1 MKLSDTFKVT
11 TPGELEIVMARDFDS
26 PPDMI
31 FDALTK
37 PELVRRWL
45 LGPDGWIMSV
55 CEIDLKVGGAWRYG
69 WRNEETGC
77 EFGMHGEYREIDRPE
92 RIVHTEFF
100 REGESLVTSSITA
113 KGDNTTLTMTM
124 RFAYRAE
131 RDAALE
137 TGMAD
142 GVAISYDR
150 LDETLAPTG
159 TRLEV
164 AS

>member
-11 TPGELEIVMARDFDS
+11 TPGELEIVMARDFDA

-45 LGPDGWIMSV
+45 TGPDGWIMPV
-55 CEIDLKVGGAWRYG
+55 CEVDLKVGGAWRYV
-69 WRNEETGC
+69 WRNEENGR
-77 EFGMHGEYREIDRPE
+77 EFGMHGEYREIARPGW
-92 RIVHTEFF
+92 IVHTEFF
-100 REGESLVTSSITA
+100 GEGESIVTSSITA
-113 KGDNTTLTMTM
+113 KGDTTTLTMAM
-124 RFAYRAE
+124 RFASRAE

-142 GVAISYDR
+142 GVAIGYDR
-150 LDETLAPTG
+150 LDTILAST
-159 TRLEV
+159 
-164 AS
+164 ASRK

>member
-11 TPGELEIVMARDFDS
+11 TPGELEIVMARDFDA

-55 CEIDLKVGGAWRYG
+55 CEIDLKVGGAWRYI
-69 WRNEETGC
+69 WRHEEKDC
-77 EFGMHGEYREIDRPE
+77 EFGMHGEFREIDRPE

-113 KGDNTTLTMTM
+113 KGDTTILTMTM
-124 RFAYRAE
+124 RFASRAE

-142 GVAISYDR
+142 GVAVSYDR
-150 LDETLAPTG
+150 LDEILVPA
-159 TRLEV
+159 
-164 AS
+164 ASRK

>member
-1 MKLSDTFKVT
+1 MKLSDNFKVT
-11 TPGELEIVMARDFDS
+11 TPGDLEIVMARDFDA

-45 LGPDGWIMSV
+45 LGPEGWIMPV
-55 CEIDLKVGGAWRYG
+55 CEIDLRVGGAWRYG
-69 WRNEETGC
+69 WRNEESGC
-77 EFGMHGEYREIDRPE
+77 EFGMHGEYRGINRPG

-100 REGESLVTSSITA
+100 GEGESLVTSSITA
-113 KGDNTTLTMTM
+113 KGETTTLTMTM
-124 RFAYRAE
+124 RFASRAE

-142 GVAISYDR
+142 GVAVSYDR
-150 LDETLAPTG
+150 LEETLAST
-159 TRLEV
+159 
-164 AS
+164 ASVKGGIE

>member
-11 TPGELEIVMARDFDS
+11 TPGELEIVMARDFDTL
-26 PPDMI
+26 PDMI

-45 LGPDGWIMSV
+45 TGPDGWIMPV
-55 CEIDLKVGGAWRYG
+55 CEIDLKVGGSWRYV
-69 WRNEETGC
+69 WRNEASGR
-77 EFGMHGEYREIDRPE
+77 EFGMHGEYREIDRPG

-100 REGESLVTSSITA
+100 GEGESLVTSSITA
-113 KGDNTTLTMTM
+113 KGDTTTLTMTM
-124 RFAYRAE
+124 RFASRVE

-142 GVAISYDR
+142 GVTVGYDR
-150 LDETLAPTG
+150 LDEMLASTG
-159 TRLEV
+159 SRK
-164 AS
+164 

>member
-11 TPGELEIVMARDFDS
+11 TPGELEIVMARDFDA

-37 PELVRRWL
+37 PELVQRWL
-45 LGPDGWIMSV
+45 TGPDGWVMRV
-55 CEIDLKVGGAWRYG
+55 CEIDLKIGGAWRYV
-69 WRNEETGC
+69 WRNEENGR
-77 EFGMHGEYREIDRPE
+77 EFGMHGEYREIVRPE

-100 REGESLVTSSITA
+100 GEGESLVTSSITA
-113 KGDNTTLTMTM
+113 AGDTTTLTMTM
-124 RFAYRAE
+124 RFASRAE

-142 GVAISYDR
+142 GVAVGYDR
-150 LDETLAPTG
+150 LDEILAFT
-159 TRLEV
+159 
-164 AS
+164 ASVKGGIV

>member
-11 TPGELEIVMARDFDS
+11 TPGELEIVMARDFDA
-26 PPDMI
+26 PPNMI

-45 LGPDGWIMSV
+45 TGPDGWIMPV
-55 CEIDLKVGGAWRYG
+55 CEIDLKVGGTWRYV
-69 WRNEETGC
+69 WRNEENGR
-77 EFGMHGEYREIDRPE
+77 EFGMHGVYREIDRPE

-100 REGESLVTSSITA
+100 GEGESLVTSSITA
-113 KGDNTTLTMTM
+113 EGDTTTLTMTM
-124 RFAYRAE
+124 RFASRAE

-142 GVAISYDR
+142 GVAVGYDR
-150 LDETLAPTG
+150 LDEILASA
-159 TRLEV
+159 
-164 AS
+164 ASPK

>member
-11 TPGELEIVMARDFDS
+11 TPGELEIVMARDFDA

-45 LGPDGWIMSV
+45 TGPDGWIMPV
-55 CEIDLKVGGAWRYG
+55 CEIDLKVGGAWRYV
-69 WRNEETGC
+69 WRNEENGC
-77 EFGMHGEYREIDRPE
+77 EFGMHGEYREIVRPE

-100 REGESLVTSSITA
+100 GEGESLVTSSITA
-113 KGDNTTLTMTM
+113 KGDTTTLTMTM
-124 RFAYRAE
+124 RFASRAE

-142 GVAISYDR
+142 GVAVSYDR
-150 LDETLAPTG
+150 LDEMLASTG
-159 TRLEV
+159 SRR
-164 AS
+164 

>member
-1 MKLSDTFKVT
+1 MKLRDTFKVT
-11 TPGELEIVMARDFDS
+11 TPGELEIVMARDFDA

-45 LGPDGWIMSV
+45 TGPDGWIMPV
-55 CEIDLKVGGAWRYG
+55 CEIDLKVGGAWRYV
-69 WRNEETGC
+69 WRNEENGR
-77 EFGMHGEYREIDRPE
+77 EFGMRGEYREIDRPE

-100 REGESLVTSSITA
+100 GEGESLVTSSITA
-113 KGDNTTLTMTM
+113 KGDTSTLTMTM
-124 RFAYRAE
+124 RFASRAE

-142 GVAISYDR
+142 GVAVGYDR
-150 LDETLAPTG
+150 LDAILASTG
-159 TRLEV
+159 SV
-164 AS
+164 KGGIV

>member
-11 TPGELEIVMARDFDS
+11 TPGELDIVMARDFEA

-45 LGPDGWIMSV
+45 TGPDGWIMPV
-55 CEIDLKVGGAWRYG
+55 CEIDLKVGGAWRYV
-69 WRNEETGC
+69 WRNEENGR
-77 EFGMHGEYREIDRPE
+77 EFGMHGEYREIDRPG

-100 REGESLVTSSITA
+100 GEGESLVTSSITA
-113 KGDNTTLTMTM
+113 KGDTTTLTMTM
-124 RFAYRAE
+124 RFASRAE
-131 RDAALE
+131 RDGALE

-142 GVAISYDR
+142 GVAVGYDR
-150 LDETLAPTG
+150 LDEILASA
-159 TRLEV
+159 
-164 AS
+164 ASQK

>member
-1 MKLSDTFKVT
+1 MKLSNTFKVT
-11 TPGELEIVMARDFDS
+11 TPGELEIVMARDFDA

-55 CEIDLKVGGAWRYG
+55 CEMDLKVGGAWRYV
-69 WRNEETGC
+69 WRNEEKGC
-77 EFGMHGEYREIDRPE
+77 EFTMHGEYREIVRPG
-92 RIVHTEFF
+92 RIVHTEIFG
-100 REGESLVTSSITA
+100 EGESLVTSSITA
-113 KGDNTTLTMTM
+113 KGDTTTLTMTM
-124 RFAYRAE
+124 LFASRAE

-142 GVAISYDR
+142 GVAVSYDR
-150 LDETLAPTG
+150 LDEILASAG
-159 TRLEV
+159 SRK
-164 AS
+164 

>member
-11 TPGELEIVMARDFDS
+11 TPGELEIVMARDFDA

-55 CEIDLKVGGAWRYG
+55 CEIDLKVGGAWRYA
-69 WRNEETGC
+69 WRNEEKGC
-77 EFGMHGEYREIDRPE
+77 EFDMHGEYREIDRPE

-100 REGESLVTSSITA
+100 GEGESLVTSSITA
-113 KGDNTTLTMTM
+113 KGDSTTLTMTM
-124 RFAYRAE
+124 RFASRAE

-150 LDETLAPTG
+150 LDEMLTSAG
-159 TRLEV
+159 SRK
-164 AS
+164 

>member
-11 TPGELEIVMARDFDS
+11 TPGEQEIVMARDFDA

-37 PELVRRWL
+37 PELVQRWL
-45 LGPDGWIMSV
+45 LGPDGWIMPV
-55 CEIDLKVGGAWRYG
+55 CEIDLKVGGAWRYV
-69 WRNEETGC
+69 WRNEENGR
-77 EFGMHGEYREIDRPE
+77 EFGMHGEYREIVRPQ

-100 REGESLVTSSITA
+100 GEGESLVTSSITA
-113 KGDNTTLTMTM
+113 KGDTTTLTMTM
-124 RFAYRAE
+124 RFASRAE

-142 GVAISYDR
+142 GVAVGYDR
-150 LDETLAPTG
+150 LDEMLAST
-159 TRLEV
+159 
-164 AS
+164 ASRK

>member
-11 TPGELEIVMARDFDS
+11 TPGELEIVMARDFDA

-45 LGPDGWIMSV
+45 TGPDGWIMPV
-55 CEIDLKVGGAWRYG
+55 CEIDLKVGGGWRYV
-69 WRNEETGC
+69 WRNEENGR
-77 EFGMHGEYREIDRPE
+77 EFGMHGIYREIERPE

-100 REGESLVTSSITA
+100 GEGESLVTSSISA
-113 KGDNTTLTMTM
+113 QGDTITLTMTM
-124 RFAYRAE
+124 RFASRAE
-131 RDAALE
+131 RDGALE

-142 GVAISYDR
+142 GVAVGYDR
-150 LDETLAPTG
+150 LDAILASAG
-159 TRLEV
+159 SV
-164 AS
+164 KAASV